1 MLLYIHI
8 PYCDSKCN
16 YCSFNSYVGRYDT
29 KELYMS
35 QLIKQL
41 SFELKRF
48 EAQKGSIDSVFI
60 GGGTPSC
67 VEAKLYEDIFKLL
80 SNYHIDNIEITT
92 EANPNSATKEWL
104 KSMKDMGVSRV
115 SFGVQSFDES
125 KLKAL
130 ARAHTKA
137 QAIQAIEDAHKI
149 GYKNISLD
157 LIYNYQN
164 DTKELLLADITQA
177 FKLPINHISAYE
189 LTIEDGTKFA
199 LTPQVKQDNENLA
212 FFVQEQI
219 VANGF
224 EHYEISNYG
233 RYKST
238 HNIGYWKLQDY
249 IGVGSGAVGMKGN
262 RRYYPTAN
270 LDSYLANPLMCD
282 IEELSAKDIQTEK
295 IFLGLRS
302 LVGIQSQILDK
313 DMFQRAKIL
322 VDEDKLYLK
331 DGIFY
336 NPNYFVADEIAL
348 YILG

>member
-1 MLLYIHI
+1 V
-8 PYCDSKCN
+8 D
-16 YCSFNSYVGRYDT
+16 
-29 KELYMS
+29 
-35 QLIKQL
+35 
-41 SFELKRF
+41 
-48 EAQKGSIDSVFI
+48 
-60 GGGTPSC
+60 
-67 VEAKLYEDIFKLL
+67 AKLYEGVFRLL
-80 SNYHIDNIEITT
+80 DGYLAKDIEITT

-104 KSMKDMGVSRV
+104 KSMRDMGVNRV

-130 ARAHTKA
+130 ARVHTKT
-137 QAIQAIEDAHKI
+137 QAIQAIEDAFDI
-149 GYKNISLD
+149 GYENISLD

-199 LTPQVKQDNENLA
+199 LTPQVKQDDENLA

-238 HNIGYWKLQDY
+238 HNIGYWKLQNY
-249 IGVGSGAVGMKGN
+249 IGVGSGAVGMKAN
-262 RRYYPTAN
+262 HRYYPTTN
-270 LDSYLANPLMCD
+270 LDSYLANPLICD
-282 IEELSAKDIQTEK
+282 IEELSTKDIQTEK

-302 LVGIQSQILDK
+302 LVGIKVKILDN
-313 DMFQRAKIL
+313 DMLKRAKIL
-322 VDEDKLYLK
+322 VDEEKLYLK
-331 DGIFY
+331 NGIFY

>member
-1 MLLYIHI
+1 
-8 PYCDSKCN
+8 
-16 YCSFNSYVGRYDT
+16 
-29 KELYMS
+29 MS
-35 QLIKQL
+35 QLEKQL
-41 SFELKRF
+41 SFELKRY
-48 EAQKGSIDSVFI
+48 AVQKGVIDSVFI

-67 VEAKLYEDIFKLL
+67 VDAKLYEGVFRLL
-80 SNYHIDNIEITT
+80 DGYLAKDIEITT

-104 KSMKDMGVSRV
+104 KSMRDMGINRV

-130 ARAHTKA
+130 ARAHTKD
-137 QAIQAIEDAHKI
+137 QAIQAIEDAFDI
-149 GYKNISLD
+149 GYENISLD

-164 DTKELLLADITQA
+164 DTKELLLDDITQA

-238 HNIGYWKLQDY
+238 HNIGYWKLQEY

-262 RRYYPTAN
+262 HRYYPTTN
-270 LDSYLANPLMCD
+270 LDSYLANPLMCE

-313 DMFQRAKIL
+313 DMLQRARIL
-322 VDEDKLYLK
+322 VDEEKLYLK
-331 DGIFY
+331 NGIFY

>member
-1 MLLYIHI
+1 
-8 PYCDSKCN
+8 
-16 YCSFNSYVGRYDT
+16 
-29 KELYMS
+29 MS

-48 EAQKGSIDSVFI
+48 AVKQGAIDSVFI

-67 VEAKLYEDIFKLL
+67 VDARLYEGVFGLL
-80 SNYHIDNIEITT
+80 DGYLAKDIEITT

-104 KSMKDMGVSRV
+104 KSMRDMGVNRV

-130 ARAHTKA
+130 ARVHTKT
-137 QAIQAIEDAHKI
+137 QAIQAIEDAFDI

-199 LTPQVKQDNENLA
+199 LTPQVKQDDENLA

-262 RRYYPTAN
+262 HRYYPTTN
-270 LDSYLANPLMCD
+270 LDSYLANPLMCE

-302 LVGIQSQILDK
+302 LVGIDAKILDN
-313 DMFQRAKIL
+313 DMLQRAKIL
-322 VDEDKLYLK
+322 VDEEKLYLK
-331 DGIFY
+331 NGIFY